1 MMELVT
7 TDADVPTPAPTHAM
21 PVAGSP
27 TLMVLRPSRAAY
39 ARAFKANLWIAVPL
53 LVISVVRIGLN
64 PWLLPVF
71 VVVLLLSFGGVMLYF
86 RRVRVEFGGGGY
98 RVVDLLGRTRAFTPA
113 EVGTLVTVISLNSG
127 STAPP
132 APQLIL
138 TRSDGSK
145 LLRLRGQTWEIE
157 QFAALADDLIV
168 HGVVND
174 AIVAPITTGQLR
186 LRYPKVVGWWEAHP
200 IAFGLIV
207 GLGVLFL
214 MIVIVIAV
222 FLSTVAG

>member
-1 MMELVT
+1 MMEPVT
-7 TDADVPTPAPTHAM
+7 SDAPTP
-21 PVAGSP
+21 PV
-27 TLMVLRPSRAAY
+27 TVLRPSRAAY
-39 ARAFKANLWIAVPL
+39 TRAIKANLWIAVPL

-71 VVVLLLSFGGVMLYF
+71 VVALGLTFGGVLLYF
-86 RRVRVEFGGGGY
+86 RRARVEFGGGRY
-98 RVVDLLGRTRAFTPA
+98 RVVDLLGRIRSFTA
-113 EVGTLVTVISLNSG
+113 TEIGTLVMVISLNSG

-138 TRSDGSK
+138 TRPDGSK
-145 LLRLRGQTWEIE
+145 LLRLRGQTWEVE
-157 QFAALADDLIV
+157 QFAALADDLIA

-174 AIVAPITTGQLR
+174 AIVDPITTGQLR
-186 LRYPKVVGWWEAHP
+186 LRYPRVVGWWEAHP

-214 MIVIVIAV
+214 AIVVVIAV
-222 FLSTVAG
+222 FFSTLAG

>member
-1 MMELVT
+1 MMEPVT
-7 TDADVPTPAPTHAM
+7 SDAPTP
-21 PVAGSP
+21 PV
-27 TLMVLRPSRAAY
+27 TVLRPSRAAY
-39 ARAFKANLWIAVPL
+39 TRAIKANLWIAVPL

-71 VVVLLLSFGGVMLYF
+71 VVALGLTFGGVLLYF
-86 RRVRVEFGGGGY
+86 RRARVEFGGGRY
-98 RVVDLLGRTRAFTPA
+98 RVVDLLGRIRSFTA
-113 EVGTLVTVISLNSG
+113 TEIGTLVMVISLNSG

-138 TRSDGSK
+138 TRPDGSR
-145 LLRLRGQTWEIE
+145 LLRLRGQTWEVE
-157 QFAALADDLIV
+157 QFAALADGLIA

-174 AIVAPITTGQLR
+174 AIVDPITTGQLR
-186 LRYPKVVGWWEAHP
+186 LRYPRVVGWWEAHP

-214 MIVIVIAV
+214 AIVVVIAV
-222 FLSTVAG
+222 FFSTLAG

>member
-1 MMELVT
+1 MMEPVT
-7 TDADVPTPAPTHAM
+7 SDAPTP
-21 PVAGSP
+21 PV
-27 TLMVLRPSRAAY
+27 TVLRPSRAAY
-39 ARAFKANLWIAVPL
+39 TRAIKANLWIAVPL

-71 VVVLLLSFGGVMLYF
+71 VVALGLTFGGVLLYF
-86 RRVRVEFGGGGY
+86 RRARVEFGGGRY
-98 RVVDLLGRTRAFTPA
+98 RVVDLLGRIRSFTTT
-113 EVGTLVTVISLNSG
+113 EIGTLVTVISLNSG

-138 TRSDGSK
+138 TRPDGSR
-145 LLRLRGQTWEIE
+145 LLRLRGQTWEVE
-157 QFAALADDLIV
+157 QFAALADDLIA

-174 AIVAPITTGQLR
+174 AIVDPITTGQLR
-186 LRYPKVVGWWEAHP
+186 LRYPRVVGWWEAHP

-214 MIVIVIAV
+214 AIVVVIAV
-222 FLSTVAG
+222 FFSTLAG

>member
-1 MMELVT
+1 MMETVT
-7 TDADVPTPAPTHAM
+7 SDAPAPPMT
-21 PVAGSP
+21 
-27 TLMVLRPSRAAY
+27 VLRPSRAAY
-39 ARAFKANLWIAVPL
+39 TRALKANLWIAVPL

-71 VVVLLLSFGGVMLYF
+71 VVALGLTSGGVLLYF
-86 RRVRVEFGGGGY
+86 RRSRVEFGGGHY
-98 RVVDLLGRTRAFTPA
+98 RVVDLLGRIRSFAAT
-113 EVGTLVTVISLNSG
+113 EIGTLVTVISLNSG

-138 TRSDGSK
+138 TRPDGSK
-145 LLRLRGQTWEIE
+145 LLRLRGQTWDVE
-157 QFAALADDLIV
+157 QFAVLADDLIA

-186 LRYPKVVGWWEAHP
+186 LSYPKVVGWWEAHP

-214 MIVIVIAV
+214 AIVVVVAV